1 MCIDKYVPWAYQDSL
16 FYLFQSLIRSYL
28 NVRLNRHRHICW
40 WWLWCMRAIVR
51 ARCVVRVLY
60 NLSVDSA
67 VLGSVV
73 RSINRKA
80 NKHTH
85 TVPAKSC
92 VLRCAHTDTHQHTQ
106 FEDDRC
112 LPCWPCYSLPS
123 QHILLQDL
131 CCPSLTLYSM
141 SEIKRKKKDRKWEKK
156 EKAAAEKNTCRQH
169 STKVNDSAALFSPV
183 FIKKQV
189 IDQQW
194 QSLVQLDGEQCE
206 IYSRWQLCA
215 GENVSNRISKET
227 IISEILSHTQ
237 INTHTGIVTLC
248 NV

>member
-80 NKHTH
+80 DKYTH
-85 TVPAKSC
+85 TVPTKSC

-141 SEIKRKKKDRKWEKK
+141 SDIKRKKKESEKRKRKLLLKK
-156 EKAAAEKNTCRQH
+156 TSA
-169 STKVNDSAALFSPV
+169 DSIQQRWMTLLLFSPL
-183 FIKKQV
+183 FSPKSKWLISNA
-189 IDQQW
+189 
-194 QSLVQLDGEQCE
+194 SL
-206 IYSRWQLCA
+206 
-215 GENVSNRISKET
+215 
-227 IISEILSHTQ
+227 
-237 INTHTGIVTLC
+237 LC
-248 NV
+248 NWMVNSARSTQDEVFPDFVECDSCVRERTIQIGFPKRH

>member
-1 MCIDKYVPWAYQDSL
+1 
-16 FYLFQSLIRSYL
+16 
-28 NVRLNRHRHICW
+28 
-40 WWLWCMRAIVR
+40 MRAIVR

-80 NKHTH
+80 DKHTH
-85 TVPAKSC
+85 TVPAKSR

-131 CCPSLTLYSM
+131 FCPSLTLYSM
-141 SEIKRKKKDRKWEKK
+141 SELKKDRKWEKK
-156 EKAAAEKNTCRQH
+156 EKAAAEKKNICRQH
-169 STKVNDSAALFSPV
+169 LTKVNDCAALFSPV

-194 QSLVQLDGEQCE
+194 QFLVQLDGEQCE

-215 GENVSNRISKET
+215 GENYSNRISKET
-227 IISEILSHTQ
+227 IISEILSHTLSHTQ